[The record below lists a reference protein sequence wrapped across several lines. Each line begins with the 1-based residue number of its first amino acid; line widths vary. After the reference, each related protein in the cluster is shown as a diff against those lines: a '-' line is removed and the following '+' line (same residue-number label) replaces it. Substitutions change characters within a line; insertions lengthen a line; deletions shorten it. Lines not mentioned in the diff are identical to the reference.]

1 MLLNLKLTA
10 LSFLNIVTQT
20 LVNYALGRV
29 MSSRQSLNSWKKLE
43 ILAEEKQSQHMNDL
57 FANDSQRFDK
67 FSIELPKLLLD
78 YSKNL
83 IDSDVMTALFAL
95 ADECE
100 VTQWRKKMF
109 AGDKINKTE
118 DRAVLHTALRR
129 SDTTPLWVDGENISE
144 SVASQLTKMEDFV
157 NRVRQGHWLGYS
169 GKRITDIV
177 NIGVGGS
184 NLGPQMVTEALKH
197 YSDNSVNVHYV
208 SNVDGAQIVEILRP
222 LDPEKVLFIVS
233 SKTFTTTETMTNAK
247 TAINW
252 LTASSFDDKSV
263 AKHFVAVTA
272 NKENAMSFGIE
283 ADNIFDMWDWVG
295 GRFSLWSAI
304 GLAIA
309 LDLGFDKFKDL
320 LAGANEMDQH
330 FADAPIEQNMPAIMA
345 LLSVWN
351 TTFLGAKSQAILPYD
366 QTLHMLAAY
375 LQQAEME
382 SNGKSVSWD
391 GDEINYATVPSIWG
405 ELGING
411 QHAFYQYLHQS
422 NNVVPADFIGSVESV
437 TPVKGHHETLMSN
450 FFAQT
455 QALMTGVNE
464 DQVRT
469 DLKAK
474 GRTAEYID
482 KVAPHK
488 VHKGNR
494 PTNTLLLKRI
504 DPKTLGSLIALYE
517 NKIFVQGII
526 LQICSFDQWG
536 VELGKGLAASIQ
548 EELESENVS
557 SSHDC
562 STARLIAYYKKATM
576 KS

>member
-1 MLLNLKLTA
+1 
-10 LSFLNIVTQT
+10 
-20 LVNYALGRV
+20 
-29 MSSRQSLNSWKKLE
+29 MSSRQTLSSWKKLTQ
-43 ILAEEKQSQHMNDL
+43 LAQQKQSQHMNDL
-57 FANDSQRFDK
+57 FAQDSERFDK
-67 FSIELPKLLLD
+67 FSIELPRLLLD

-83 IDSDVMTALFAL
+83 IDTETMDTLFNL
-95 ADECE
+95 ASECKVVE
-100 VTQWRKKMF
+100 WREKMF
-109 AGDKINKTE
+109 IGAKINKTE

-129 SDTTPLWVDGENISE
+129 KSKEPLIVDGENVTT
-144 SVASQLTKMEDFV
+144 SVQVQLQKMEAFV
-157 NRVRQGHWLGYS
+157 NHVREGKWLGYS
-169 GKRITDIV
+169 GKRITDVV

-197 YSDNSVNVHYV
+197 YSDKSINVHYV

-222 LDPEKVLFIVS
+222 LDPERVLFIVS

-247 TAINW
+247 TAIRW
-252 LTASSFDDKSV
+252 LTASSFDDNAV
-263 AKHFVAVTA
+263 GKHFVAVTA
-272 NKENAMSFGIE
+272 NKENAMGFGIKE
-283 ADNIFDMWDWVG
+283 ENIFGMWDWVG

-309 LDLGFDKFKDL
+309 LDLGFDKFIEL
-320 LAGANEMDQH
+320 LDGANEMDEH
-330 FADAPIEQNMPAIMA
+330 FQSAPLEKNMPAIMA

-351 TTFLGAKSQAILPYD
+351 TTFLGARSQAILPYD
-366 QTLHMLAAY
+366 QTLHMLSAY

-382 SNGKSVSWD
+382 SNGKSVSWN
-391 GDEINYATVPSIWG
+391 GDEVDYATVPSIWG

-422 NNVVPADFIGSVESV
+422 NNVVPADFIGSVASV
-437 TPVKGHHETLMSN
+437 TPVSGHHETLMSN

-464 DQVRT
+464 KQVRA

-474 GRTAEYID
+474 GRTADYID

-494 PTNTLLLKRI
+494 PTNTILLKRI
-504 DPKTLGSLIALYE
+504 DPKTLGNLIALYE
-517 NKIFVQGII
+517 HKIFVQGIV

-536 VELGKGLAASIQ
+536 VELGKGLAESIHK
-548 EELESENVS
+548 ELQSGNVAP
-557 SSHDC
+557 SHDC
-562 STARLIAYYKKATM
+562 STLNLMNYYNKA
-576 KS
+576 K

>member
-1 MLLNLKLTA
+1 M
-10 LSFLNIVTQT
+10 SDRQT
-20 LVNYALGRV
+20 LA
-29 MSSRQSLNSWKKLE
+29 SWKKLQQ
-43 ILAEEKQSQHMNDL
+43 LAQEKKSQHMNTF
-57 FANDSQRFDK
+57 FANDVKRFEK
-67 FSIELPKLLLD
+67 FSIELPNMLLD

-83 IDSDVMTALFAL
+83 IDSETLDCLLSL
-95 ADECE
+95 ANETE
-100 VTQWRKKMF
+100 VCDWRTKMF
-109 AGDKINKTE
+109 TGAKINKTE

-129 SDTTPLWVDGENISE
+129 QSNEPLIVDGENVTE
-144 SVASQLTKMEDFV
+144 HVQKQLAKMEVFV
-157 NRVRQGHWLGYS
+157 DKVRQGHWLGYS

-197 YSDNSVNVHYV
+197 YSDDGVNVHYV
-208 SNVDGAQIVEILRP
+208 SNVDGAQIVEVLRP
-222 LDPEKVLFIVS
+222 LDPQKVLFIVS

-247 TAINW
+247 TAIKW
-252 LTASSFDDKSV
+252 LTSSSFDEKSV

-272 NKENAMSFGIE
+272 NKENAMGFGIE
-283 ADNIFDMWDWVG
+283 EHNIFDMWDWVG

-309 LDLGFDKFKDL
+309 LDLGFDKFKEL
-320 LAGANEMDQH
+320 LEGAYEMDQH
-330 FADAPIEQNMPAIMA
+330 FINAPLKDNMPAIMA
-345 LLSVWN
+345 LISVWN
-351 TTFLGAKSQAILPYD
+351 TTFLGAHSQAILPYD
-366 QTLHMLAAY
+366 QTLHMLSAY

-382 SNGKSVSWD
+382 SNGKSVTWD

-437 TPVKGHHETLMSN
+437 TPVQGHHETLMAN

-455 QALMTGVNE
+455 QALMVGVDE
-464 DQVRT
+464 QQVRA

-474 GRTAEYID
+474 GRTPDYIN
-482 KVAPHK
+482 KVSPHK

-494 PTNTLLLKRI
+494 PTNTILLKRI
-504 DPKTLGSLIALYE
+504 DPKTLGSLIAAYE
-517 NKIFVQGII
+517 HKIFVQGII

-536 VELGKGLAASIQ
+536 VELGKGLAAEIQ
-548 EELESENVS
+548 EELSTNSISEK
-557 SSHDC
+557 HDC
-562 STARLIAYYKKATM
+562 STASLMKFYQKA
-576 KS
+576 K

>member
-1 MLLNLKLTA
+1 
-10 LSFLNIVTQT
+10 
-20 LVNYALGRV
+20 
-29 MSSRQSLNSWKKLE
+29 MSSRQSLNSWIKLQALAKTKKSE
-43 ILAEEKQSQHMNDL
+43 HMNDL
-57 FANDSQRFDK
+57 FAQDSERFNK
-67 FSIELPKLLLD
+67 FSVELPKLLLD

-83 IDSDVMTALFAL
+83 IDSETMESLFDL
-95 ADECE
+95 AKECE
-100 VTQWRKKMF
+100 VDTWRSKMF
-109 AGDKINKTE
+109 SGEKINKTE

-129 SDTTPLWVDGENISE
+129 QSSEPLIVDGENVTE
-144 SVASQLTKMEDFV
+144 SVQKQLNKMEGFV

-233 SKTFTTTETMTNAK
+233 SKTFTTTETMTNAR
-247 TAINW
+247 TAIKW
-252 LTASSFDDKSV
+252 LTASSFDESAV

-283 ADNIFDMWDWVG
+283 EQNIFDMWDWVG

-309 LDLGFDKFKDL
+309 LDLGFEKFKEL
-320 LAGANEMDQH
+320 LQGAAEMDQH
-330 FADAPIEQNMPAIMA
+330 FLDAPFENNMPLIMA
-345 LLSVWN
+345 MLSVWN
-351 TTFLGAKSQAILPYD
+351 TTFLGSKSQAILPYD
-366 QTLHMLAAY
+366 QTLHMLSAY

-382 SNGKSVSWD
+382 SNGKSVNWEGEEVD
-391 GDEINYATVPSIWG
+391 YATVPSIWG

-464 DQVRT
+464 EQVRA

-474 GRTAEYID
+474 GRTQEYID

-494 PTNTLLLKRI
+494 PTNTILLKRI
-504 DPKTLGSLIALYE
+504 DPVTLGSLIALYE
-517 NKIFVQGII
+517 HKIFVQGII

-548 EELESENVS
+548 KELESEETLAN
-557 SSHDC
+557 HDC
-562 STARLIAYYKKATM
+562 STENLIKYYKQSKQ
-576 KS
+576 

>member
-1 MLLNLKLTA
+1 M
-10 LSFLNIVTQT
+10 SDRQT
-20 LVNYALGRV
+20 LA
-29 MSSRQSLNSWKKLE
+29 SWKSLQQ
-43 ILAEEKQSQHMNDL
+43 LAQEKKSQHMNAF
-57 FANDSQRFDK
+57 FANDVKRFEK
-67 FSIELPKLLLD
+67 FSIELPNMLLD

-83 IDSDVMTALFAL
+83 IDSETLDCLLSL
-95 ADECE
+95 ANETE
-100 VTQWRKKMF
+100 VCDWRTKMF
-109 AGDKINKTE
+109 TGAKINKTE

-129 SDTTPLWVDGENISE
+129 QSNEPLIVDGENVTE
-144 SVASQLTKMEDFV
+144 HVQNQLAKMEVFV
-157 NRVRQGHWLGYS
+157 DKVRQGHWLGYS

-197 YSDNSVNVHYV
+197 YSDDGVNVHYV
-208 SNVDGAQIVEILRP
+208 SNVDGAQIVEVLRP
-222 LDPEKVLFIVS
+222 LDPQKVLFIVS

-247 TAINW
+247 TAIKW
-252 LTASSFDDKSV
+252 LTSSSFDEKSV

-272 NKENAMSFGIE
+272 NKENAMGFGIE
-283 ADNIFDMWDWVG
+283 EHNIFDMWDWVG

-309 LDLGFDKFKDL
+309 LDLGFDKFKEL
-320 LAGANEMDQH
+320 LEGAYEMDQH
-330 FADAPIEQNMPAIMA
+330 FINAPLKDNMPAIMA
-345 LLSVWN
+345 LISVWN
-351 TTFLGAKSQAILPYD
+351 TTFLGAHSQAILPYD
-366 QTLHMLAAY
+366 QTLHMLSAY

-382 SNGKSVSWD
+382 SNGKSVTWD

-437 TPVKGHHETLMSN
+437 TPVQGHHETLMAN

-455 QALMTGVNE
+455 QALMVGVDE
-464 DQVRT
+464 QQVRA

-474 GRTAEYID
+474 GRTPDYIN
-482 KVAPHK
+482 KVSPHK

-494 PTNTLLLKRI
+494 PTNTILLKRI
-504 DPKTLGSLIALYE
+504 DPKTLGSLIAAYE
-517 NKIFVQGII
+517 HKIFVQGII

-536 VELGKGLAASIQ
+536 VELGKGLAAEIQ
-548 EELESENVS
+548 EELSTNSISEK
-557 SSHDC
+557 HDC
-562 STARLIAYYKKATM
+562 STASLMRFYQKA
-576 KS
+576 K

>member
-1 MLLNLKLTA
+1 MSNRQLLP
-10 LSFLNIVTQT
+10 
-20 LVNYALGRV
+20 
-29 MSSRQSLNSWKKLE
+29 SWKKLLNHAQE
-43 ILAEEKQSQHMNDL
+43 MKSQHMNDL
-57 FANDSQRFDK
+57 FAADNNRFEK
-67 FSIELPKLLLD
+67 FAIELPNMLLD

-83 IDSDVMTALFAL
+83 INSETKQNLLQL
-95 ADECE
+95 ANECE
-100 VTQWRKKMF
+100 LEVWREKMF
-109 AGDKINKTE
+109 AGEKINKTE
-118 DRAVLHTALRR
+118 DRAVLHPALRG
-129 SDTTPLWVDGENISE
+129 SVDEQLTVDGENIHQQ
-144 SVASQLTKMEDFV
+144 VNQQLEKMAVFV
-157 NRVRQGHWLGYS
+157 DKVRQGHWLGYS
-169 GKRITDIV
+169 GKRITNIV

-184 NLGPQMVTEALKH
+184 NLGPQMVTEALKQ
-197 YSDNSVNVHYV
+197 YSDDCVNVHYV
-208 SNVDGAQIVEILRP
+208 SNVDGAQIADILRP
-222 LDPEKVLFIVS
+222 LEPENVLFIVS

-252 LTASSFDDKSV
+252 LTAASFDDKAV

-272 NKENAMSFGIE
+272 NAANAMSFGIQ

-309 LDLGFDKFKDL
+309 LDLGFDKFKQL
-320 LAGANEMDQH
+320 LAGANAMDNH
-330 FADAPIEQNMPAIMA
+330 FRDAPVENNMPVIMA
-345 LLSVWN
+345 LISVWN

-382 SNGKSVSWD
+382 SNGKSVTWD
-391 GDEINYATVPSIWG
+391 GEEIDYPTVPSIWG

-422 NNVVPADFIGSVESV
+422 NNIVPADFIGSVASV
-437 TPVKGHHETLMSN
+437 TPVKGHHETLMAN

-455 QALMTGVNE
+455 QALMTGVDE
-464 DQVRT
+464 QQVRE
-469 DLKAK
+469 DLRAK
-474 GRTAEYID
+474 GRTADYID

-504 DPKTLGSLIALYE
+504 DPFNLGQLIALYE
-517 NKIFVQGII
+517 QKIFVQGII

-536 VELGKGLAASIQ
+536 VELGKGLAANIQ
-548 EELESENVS
+548 QELEQKELSEN
-557 SSHDC
+557 HDC
-562 STARLIAYYKKATM
+562 STMQLMKYYL
-576 KS
+576 SSQD

>member
-1 MLLNLKLTA
+1 
-10 LSFLNIVTQT
+10 
-20 LVNYALGRV
+20 
-29 MSSRQSLNSWKKLE
+29 MSSRQTLASWKKLQL
-43 ILAEEKQSQHMNDL
+43 LAKDKKSQHMNTL
-57 FANDSQRFDK
+57 FAQDSERFNK
-67 FSIELPKLLLD
+67 FSIELPNMLLD

-83 IDSDVMTALFAL
+83 IDSETIEALLAL
-95 ADECE
+95 AEE
-100 VTQWRKKMF
+100 TQVCDWRAKMF
-109 AGDKINKTE
+109 SGEKINKTE

-129 SDTTPLWVDGENISE
+129 QSDEPLIIDGENVTDHVQKQLSE
-144 SVASQLTKMEDFV
+144 MEVFV
-157 NRVRQGHWLGYS
+157 NKVRQGHWLGYS

-197 YSDNSVNVHYV
+197 YSDGSVNVHYV
-208 SNVDGAQIVEILRP
+208 SNVDGAQIVEVLRP

-233 SKTFTTTETMTNAK
+233 SKTFTTTETMTNAR
-247 TAINW
+247 TAMKW
-252 LTASSFDDKSV
+252 LTSASFDEKSV

-272 NKENAMSFGIE
+272 NKTNAMSFGIE
-283 ADNIFDMWDWVG
+283 EANIFDMWDWVG

-309 LDLGFDKFKDL
+309 LDLGFDKFKEL
-320 LAGANEMDQH
+320 LNGAHEMDQH
-330 FADAPIEQNMPAIMA
+330 FINAPLKDNLPAIMA
-345 LLSVWN
+345 LISVWN
-351 TTFLGAKSQAILPYD
+351 TTFLGSQSQAILPYD
-366 QTLHMLAAY
+366 QTLHMLTAY

-391 GDEINYATVPSIWG
+391 GVEVDYATVPSIWG

-437 TPVKGHHETLMSN
+437 TPVKGHHETLMAN

-455 QALMTGVNE
+455 QALMAGVNE
-464 DQVRT
+464 EQVRA

-474 GRTAEYID
+474 GRTADYID

-494 PTNTLLLKRI
+494 PTNTILLKRI
-504 DPKTLGSLIALYE
+504 DPKTLGSLIAAYE
-517 NKIFVQGII
+517 HKIFVQGIV

-536 VELGKGLAASIQ
+536 VELGKGLAAEIQ
-548 EELESENVS
+548 NELESNDISEQ
-557 SSHDC
+557 HDC
-562 STARLIAYYKKATM
+562 STSSLLKFYQAAK
-576 KS
+576 